1 MRDVNQH
8 RHDHG
13 AHVIGAKSLGR
24 PSAKLKSMIGVT
36 DQGLVWL
43 TARRIAVQAMKPS
56 AATASSMKTVE
67 ISPTPAAMKAMTTQT
82 AATRAAIT

>member
-36 DQGLVWL
+36 DQGLG
-43 TARRIAVQAMKPS
+43 
-56 AATASSMKTVE
+56 
-67 ISPTPAAMKAMTTQT
+67 
-82 AATRAAIT
+82 